1 MRSIGEA
8 VESAIRHVTLVR
20 RVALLEETGPAI
32 VVRDAASITAGLP
45 YVRLER
51 GSTLFRGRRQ
61 CVTLGSGDDAV
72 GVLARL
78 RERPRMVSS
87 APYVAHAR
95 SRCGRD
101 VPVALADPDG
111 RTIHLLLDVE
121 SALHRSGPFDT
132 APSLL
137 ADTLITKPLDHLL
150 AARTEPWIGE
160 AVPHLI
166 GEMLGRRLHGRRPRF
181 EREIRFLRRAGRERA
196 LPRPLVRR
204 LEMLEKAVR
213 GDATREVEPGVAERE
228 TERLRRLVESR
239 ACGSL
244 RFAADEVRGLVNP
257 RRISASFG
265 HGALMFSLQPAPAP
279 GGPRL
284 RMWRAGEPEQGG
296 SRTMCL
302 GRASTVLMQM
312 EDTRD
317 TYGLVDT
324 VLNFI
329 ETNFVG
335 VVPLAGPLHRRHFL
349 DALVNLF

>member
-1 MRSIGEA
+1 
-8 VESAIRHVTLVR
+8 
-20 RVALLEETGPAI
+20 AI

-51 GSTLFRGRRQ
+51 GSALFRGRRQ
-61 CVTLGSGDDAV
+61 RVILGSGEDAV

-78 RERPRMVSS
+78 REPPRMVSS
-87 APYVAHAR
+87 ASFVAHAR
-95 SRCGRD
+95 DRRGRD
-101 VPVALADPDG
+101 VPVALADPAR
-111 RTIHLLLDVE
+111 RTIHFLLDVA
-121 SALHRSGPFDT
+121 SAAHQSGPLDT
-132 APSLL
+132 APSVLAETLL
-137 ADTLITKPLDHLL
+137 TKPLDHLL
-150 AARTEPWIGE
+150 AAEGEPWIGE

-166 GEMLGRRLHGRRPRF
+166 REMLERRLHGRRPRF
-181 EREIRFLRRAGRERA
+181 EREIRILRRAGQERP
-196 LPRPLVRR
+196 LPRPLVHR
-204 LEMLEKAVR
+204 LEMLEKAIR
-213 GDATREVEPGVAERE
+213 GDATRKVEPGVAERE

-257 RRISASFG
+257 RRVSASFG

-296 SRTMCL
+296 ARTMCL
-302 GRASTVLMQM
+302 GCASAVLLRM
-312 EDTRD
+312 EDTWD

-335 VVPLAGPLHRRHFL
+335 VVPLSGPLGRHHFVEH
-349 DALVNLF
+349 LVNLF